1 MVWRAISHQF
11 FVILGRLGDAQEHD
25 FGKEFY
31 LFFLFR
37 DNAGDS
43 DCNDLLSFWKR
54 ERCSMNYDTRYVHK
68 NGFDD
73 IVNGQ

>member
-37 DNAGDS
+37 DNAGLQIVMIFLAFG
-43 DCNDLLSFWKR
+43 NVK
-54 ERCSMNYDTRYVHK
+54 
-68 NGFDD
+68 D
-73 IVNGQ
+73 ILGIMTQDMYIRTALMI